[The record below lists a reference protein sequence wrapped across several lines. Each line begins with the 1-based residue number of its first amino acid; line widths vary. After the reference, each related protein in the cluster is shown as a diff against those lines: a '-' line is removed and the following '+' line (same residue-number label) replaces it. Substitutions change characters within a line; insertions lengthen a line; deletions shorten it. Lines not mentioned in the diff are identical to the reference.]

1 MNSPNPREDRF
12 AAILRMYWTILESKA
27 MSRVSHR
34 IRSRV
39 DVSQI
44 VNDAAHEW
52 IQRVGE
58 LERVTQPKQLSDERL
73 IGLLMKIVEKRSLDA
88 IRDVNAWKRG
98 GRIEAVGSDHLQHCH
113 DPHCVDCFSEMQ
125 AAEMRSLLDIHL
137 DSMQQQVL
145 ELLCYGYSEIEIAE
159 QLGIGLIS
167 LQRIRKTIASL
178 AEGQILGDDQT
189 RRGIQKS
196 EVRSQKARGKRQEA
210 SGKWQENS
218 FEKWKLSGWIRC
230 RIRLVL

>member
-27 MSRVSHR
+27 MSRVSQR

-73 IGLLMKIVEKRSLDA
+73 IGLLMK
-88 IRDVNAWKRG
+88 
-98 GRIEAVGSDHLQHCH
+98 
-113 DPHCVDCFSEMQ
+113 
-125 AAEMRSLLDIHL
+125 
-137 DSMQQQVL
+137 
-145 ELLCYGYSEIEIAE
+145 
-159 QLGIGLIS
+159 
-167 LQRIRKTIASL
+167 
-178 AEGQILGDDQT
+178 
-189 RRGIQKS
+189 
-196 EVRSQKARGKRQEA
+196 
-210 SGKWQENS
+210 
-218 FEKWKLSGWIRC
+218 
-230 RIRLVL
+230 

>member
-12 AAILRMYWTILESKA
+12 AAILRLRWTILESKA
-27 MSRVSHR
+27 ISRVSQR

-58 LERVTQPKQLSDERL
+58 LERLTQPKQFSDERL

-98 GRIEAVGSDHLQHCH
+98 GQLEAFGSEHLQQCT
-113 DPHCVDCFSEMQ
+113 DPHCSDCSSEMQ

-137 DSMQQQVL
+137 ESMQQQVL
-145 ELLCYGYSEIEIAE
+145 ELRCYGYSEIEIAE
-159 QLGIGLIS
+159 RMRITLAS
-167 LQRIRKTIASL
+167 VQRIRKSIAAVAKAINL
-178 AEGQILGDDQT
+178 T
-189 RRGIQKS
+189 RDERRETRDERRKNS
-196 EVRSQKARGKRQEA
+196 F
-210 SGKWQENS
+210 GKWKFSRWNGHR
-218 FEKWKLSGWIRC
+218 L
-230 RIRLVL
+230 RLVL

>member
-1 MNSPNPREDRF
+1 
-12 AAILRMYWTILESKA
+12 
-27 MSRVSHR
+27 MSRVSQR

-125 AAEMRSLLDIHL
+125 AAEMRLVLDKHL
-137 DSMQQQVL
+137 DRMQQQVL
-145 ELLCYGYSEIEIAE
+145 DLHYDGYSETAISE
-159 QLGIGLIS
+159 QLGISLIS

-178 AEGQILGDDQT
+178 AEGLILGDDAT
-189 RRGIQKS
+189 RKS
-196 EVRSQKARGKRQEA
+196 EVRSQKSEGRSQKAEGKRQEA
-210 SGKWQENS
+210 RKNS

>member
-12 AAILRMYWTILESKA
+12 AAILRLRWTILESKA
-27 MSRVSHR
+27 ISRVSQS

-58 LERVTQPKQLSDERL
+58 LERLTQPKQLSDERL
-73 IGLLMKIVEKRSLDA
+73 VGLLMKIVEKRSPDA

-98 GRIEAVGSDHLQHCH
+98 GRIEAVGSDHLQHRH

-125 AAEMRSLLDIHL
+125 AAEMRSVLDKHL
-137 DSMQQQVL
+137 DRMQQQVL
-145 ELLCYGYSEIEIAE
+145 DLHYDGYSETAIAE
-159 QLGIGLIS
+159 QLGISLIS

-178 AEGQILGDDQT
+178 AEGLILRDDQT
-189 RRGIQKS
+189 RRG
-196 EVRSQKARGKRQEA
+196 SQKARGKRQEA
-210 SGKWQENS
+210 RKNS
-218 FEKWKLSGWIRC
+218 FEKWEFFQR
-230 RIRLVL
+230 RTRRLRLIT